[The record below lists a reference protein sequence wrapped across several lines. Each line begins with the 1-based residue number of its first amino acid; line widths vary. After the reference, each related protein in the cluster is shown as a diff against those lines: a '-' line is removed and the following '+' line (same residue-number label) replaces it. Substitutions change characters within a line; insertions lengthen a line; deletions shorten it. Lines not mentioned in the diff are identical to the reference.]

1 MSSVRVLLVDDH
13 NLYREGLRLLLEQE
27 DDIEIVG
34 EAVDGYT
41 AIDLTR
47 RLRPQVVVT
56 DIDHPGPDGYAV
68 ARAIA
73 DHVDGVKVLVLS
85 AYDGST
91 YVERSWRAGAMGY
104 VVKDDPIP
112 VLASAIRTV
121 AGGGEFVSPRL
132 PASTRRRTPD
142 W

>member
-1 MSSVRVLLVDDH
+1 VSTVRVLLVDDH

-27 DDIEIVG
+27 DGIEIVG
-34 EAVDGYT
+34 EAVDGYA

-56 DIDHPGPDGYAV
+56 DIDHPGPDGYVV
-68 ARAIA
+68 ARVVS

-85 AYDGST
+85 AYDGAS
-91 YVERSWRAGAMGY
+91 YVERSWRAGATGY

-112 VLASAIRTV
+112 MLASAIRTV
-121 AGGGEFVSPRL
+121 AEGGEFVTPRL
-132 PASTRRRTPD
+132 PVPTRRRTPD